1 MQSHQGGKGGGKGMG
16 SIGQQPQY
24 AAPEDQMNVPMTQDL
39 RQSYPTQQ
47 TQQFSG
53 GKGAS
58 GNFPNPN
65 QLTPDGGNTSFGGNM
80 TSSLV
85 SNQPQMGQPNS
96 YPNTTGSWDN
106 SSNQQPAAM
115 PHMGGKGKGA

>member
-1 MQSHQGGKGGGKGMG
+1 MGMPTTSIAQNPTNQPIQSHQGGKGGGKGMG
-16 SIGQQPQY
+16 GSGQQSQY
-24 AAPEDQMNVPMTQDL
+24 ATPDV
-39 RQSYPTQQ
+39 
-47 TQQFSG
+47 
-53 GKGAS
+53 
-58 GNFPNPN
+58 NPN
-65 QLTPDGGNTSFGGNM
+65 QLIPDGGNAGPSSNM

-106 SSNQQPAAM
+106 STTQQSAAM